1 MISPIKLRWSRA
13 GHFRPDR
20 PADPCPAHPRRL
32 RAINGL
38 ERLNNEIERRTRV
51 AALFPDE
58 ASLLRLASAVL
69 SEISDD

>member
-1 MISPIKLRWSRA
+1 
-13 GHFRPDR
+13 
-20 PADPCPAHPRRL
+20 
-32 RAINGL
+32 L